1 MADSLGFCHQ
11 RTTAETHPPTDTE
24 EAPVIMNAPVI
35 RSPLSLASVAAALLM
50 SVSVSAHA
58 QMSPALQPADAPLGA
73 YIGGTAGFGINNWQ
87 CDATCDRAV
96 FSGKIF
102 AGKRLTPGLAAE
114 VNYFMFGKTTR
125 TNANAAAQAMG
136 YASEERSVRAYSLN
150 INWEVE
156 LIQDFTNQI
165 RLGWGMLEQTNDRV
179 LLNNA
184 VVRSKQH
191 NTAPYLG
198 AGLAYRLTRDIKLIS
213 TVDAFFK
220 GHNSQYLLSV
230 GGMAEF

>member
-1 MADSLGFCHQ
+1 
-11 RTTAETHPPTDTE
+11 
-24 EAPVIMNAPVI
+24 MNAPVT

-50 SVSVSAHA
+50 SVSASAQA
-58 QMSPALQPADAPLGA
+58 QMSPQLQPADAPMGV
-73 YIGGTAGFGINNWQ
+73 YVGGTAGFGINNWQ
-87 CDATCDRAV
+87 CDVTCDRAT

-125 TNANAAAQAMG
+125 TNANTAAQAMG
-136 YASEERSVRAYSLN
+136 YATEARTVRAFTLN

-165 RLGWGMLEQTNDRV
+165 RFGWGSLEQTNDRL
-179 LLNNA
+179 LLNNTM
-184 VVRSKQH
+184 VRSKQH

-198 AGLAYRLTRDIKLIS
+198 AGLAYRLTRDVKLIS

>member
-1 MADSLGFCHQ
+1 
-11 RTTAETHPPTDTE
+11 
-24 EAPVIMNAPVI
+24 MNAPVT

-50 SVSVSAHA
+50 SVSASAQA
-58 QMSPALQPADAPLGA
+58 QVLAPADAPLGA
-73 YIGGTAGFGINNWQ
+73 YVGGTAGFGINNWQ
-87 CDATCDRAV
+87 CDATCDRST

-125 TNANAAAQAMG
+125 SNANAAAQAMG
-136 YASEERSVRAYSLN
+136 YATEDRSVRAFTLN

-165 RLGWGMLEQTNDRV
+165 RFGWASLEQTNDRL
-179 LLNNA
+179 LLNNTM
-184 VVRSKQH
+184 VRSKQH

-198 AGLAYRLTRDIKLIS
+198 AGLAFRLTRDIKLVS

-220 GHNSQYLLSV
+220 GHNSQYLVSV

>member
-1 MADSLGFCHQ
+1 M
-11 RTTAETHPPTDTE
+11 
-24 EAPVIMNAPVI
+24 
-35 RSPLSLASVAAALLM
+35 AAALLM
-50 SVSVSAHA
+50 SVSASAQA
-58 QMSPALQPADAPLGA
+58 QVLQPATAPLGV
-73 YIGGTAGFGINNWQ
+73 YVGGTAGFGINNWQ
-87 CDATCDRAV
+87 CDATCDRAA

-114 VNYFMFGKTTR
+114 VNYFMFGKTNR
-125 TNANAAAQAMG
+125 SNANPAAQAMG
-136 YASEERSVRAYSLN
+136 YSIEERKVTAWTLG

-165 RLGWGMLEQTNDRV
+165 RVGWGALEQKNTRLLTNNTSV
-179 LLNNA
+179 T
-184 VVRSKQH
+184 SKNH
-191 NTAPYLG
+191 FTAPYIG
-198 AGLAYRLTRDIKLIS
+198 AGLAFRLTRDIKLVS

>member
-1 MADSLGFCHQ
+1 
-11 RTTAETHPPTDTE
+11 
-24 EAPVIMNAPVI
+24 MNAPVT

-50 SVSVSAHA
+50 SVSASAQA
-58 QMSPALQPADAPLGA
+58 QVLQPADAPLGA
-73 YIGGTAGFGINNWQ
+73 YVGGTAGFGINNWQ
-87 CDATCDRAV
+87 CDVTCDRAT

-125 TNANAAAQAMG
+125 TNANTAAQAMG
-136 YASEERSVRAYSLN
+136 YATEARTVRAFTLN

-165 RLGWGMLEQTNDRV
+165 RFGWGSLEQTNDRL
-179 LLNNA
+179 LLNNTM
-184 VVRSKQH
+184 VRSKQH

-198 AGLAYRLTRDIKLIS
+198 AGLAYRLTRDVKLIS

>member
-1 MADSLGFCHQ
+1 
-11 RTTAETHPPTDTE
+11 
-24 EAPVIMNAPVI
+24 MNAPVT

-50 SVSVSAHA
+50 SVSASAQA
-58 QMSPALQPADAPLGA
+58 QVLQPADAPLGA
-73 YIGGTAGFGINNWQ
+73 YVGGTAGFGVNNWQ
-87 CDATCDRAV
+87 CDATCDRST

-125 TNANAAAQAMG
+125 SNANTAARALG
-136 YASEERSVRAYSLN
+136 YATEERSVRAFTLN

-165 RLGWGMLEQTNDRV
+165 RFGWGSLEQTNDRL
-179 LLNNA
+179 LLNNT

-198 AGLAYRLTRDIKLIS
+198 AGLAFRLTRDIKLIS

-220 GHNSQYLLSV
+220 GHNSQYLVSV

>member
-1 MADSLGFCHQ
+1 
-11 RTTAETHPPTDTE
+11 
-24 EAPVIMNAPVI
+24 MNAPVSRLFS
-35 RSPLSLASVAAALLM
+35 RSSLSVAAAAVLM
-50 SVSVSAHA
+50 SVGVSAQA
-58 QMSPALQPADAPLGA
+58 QTLQPASAPLGS
-73 YIGGTAGFGINNWQ
+73 YVGGTAGFGINNWQ
-87 CDATCDRAV
+87 CDATCDRSV

-136 YASEERSVRAYSLN
+136 YASEERSVRAFALN

-165 RLGWGMLEQTNDRV
+165 RLGWGSLEQTNDRT
-179 LLNNA
+179 LLNST
-184 VVRSKQH
+184 VVRTKQH

-198 AGLAYRLTRDIKLIS
+198 AGLAFRLTRDIKLIS

-220 GHNSQYLLSV
+220 GHNSQYLVSV

>member
-1 MADSLGFCHQ
+1 
-11 RTTAETHPPTDTE
+11 
-24 EAPVIMNAPVI
+24 MNAPVT

-50 SVSVSAHA
+50 SVSASAQA
-58 QMSPALQPADAPLGA
+58 QVLQPASEPLGV
-73 YIGGTAGFGINNWQ
+73 YVGGTAGFGINNWQ
-87 CDATCDRAV
+87 CDATCDRAT

-125 TNANAAAQAMG
+125 TNANAAAQATG
-136 YASEERSVRAYSLN
+136 YASEERSVRAFTLN

-165 RLGWGMLEQTNDRV
+165 RIGWGSLEQTNDRV
-179 LLNNA
+179 LLNNT

-198 AGLAYRLTRDIKLIS
+198 AGLAFRLTRDIKLIS

>member
-1 MADSLGFCHQ
+1 
-11 RTTAETHPPTDTE
+11 
-24 EAPVIMNAPVI
+24 MNAPVT

-50 SVSVSAHA
+50 SVSASAQA
-58 QMSPALQPADAPLGA
+58 QVLAPADAPLGA
-73 YIGGTAGFGINNWQ
+73 YVGGTAGFGINNWQ
-87 CDATCDRAV
+87 CDATCDRST

-125 TNANAAAQAMG
+125 SNANAAAQAMG
-136 YASEERSVRAYSLN
+136 YATEDRSVRAFTLN

-165 RLGWGMLEQTNDRV
+165 RFGWASLEQTNDRL
-179 LLNNA
+179 LLNNTM
-184 VVRSKQH
+184 VRSKQH

-198 AGLAYRLTRDIKLIS
+198 AGLAFRLTRDIKLIS
-213 TVDAFFK
+213 SVDAFFK
-220 GHNSQYLLSV
+220 GHNSQYLVSV

>member
-1 MADSLGFCHQ
+1 
-11 RTTAETHPPTDTE
+11 
-24 EAPVIMNAPVI
+24 MNAPVT

-50 SVSVSAHA
+50 SVSASAQA
-58 QMSPALQPADAPLGA
+58 QMSPQLQPADAPLGV
-73 YIGGTAGFGINNWQ
+73 YVGGTAGFGINNWQ
-87 CDATCDRAV
+87 CDVTCDRAT

-125 TNANAAAQAMG
+125 TNANTAAQAMG
-136 YASEERSVRAYSLN
+136 YATEARTVRAFTLN

-165 RLGWGMLEQTNDRV
+165 RFGWAALEQTNDRL
-179 LLNNA
+179 LLNNTM
-184 VVRSKQH
+184 VRSKQH

-198 AGLAYRLTRDIKLIS
+198 AGLAYRLTRDVKLIS

>member
-1 MADSLGFCHQ
+1 
-11 RTTAETHPPTDTE
+11 
-24 EAPVIMNAPVI
+24 
-35 RSPLSLASVAAALLM
+35 M
-50 SVSVSAHA
+50 SVSASAQA
-58 QMSPALQPADAPLGA
+58 QMSPQLQPADAPMGV
-73 YIGGTAGFGINNWQ
+73 YVGGTAGFGINNWQ
-87 CDATCDRAV
+87 CDVTCDRAT

-125 TNANAAAQAMG
+125 TNANTAAQAMG
-136 YASEERSVRAYSLN
+136 YATEARTVRAFTLN

-165 RLGWGMLEQTNDRV
+165 RFGWGSLEQTNDRL
-179 LLNNA
+179 LLNNTM
-184 VVRSKQH
+184 VRSKQH

-198 AGLAYRLTRDIKLIS
+198 AGLAYRLTRDVKLIS